1 MDFVNEHSLIFGGKY
16 VMISASLEDFIIATG
31 MSCHSLG
38 KVWETFV
45 EVAEDRLVSL
55 DIESIQLRLCCYH

>member
-1 MDFVNEHSLIFGGKY
+1 
-16 VMISASLEDFIIATG
+16 MISASLEDFIIATG